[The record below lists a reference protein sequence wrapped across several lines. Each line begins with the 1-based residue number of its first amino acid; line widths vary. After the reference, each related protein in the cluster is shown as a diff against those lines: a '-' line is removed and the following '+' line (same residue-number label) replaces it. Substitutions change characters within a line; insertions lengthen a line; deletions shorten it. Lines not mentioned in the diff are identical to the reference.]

1 MKKNKILPAIIVVV
15 ILIIV
20 LLGGLAYAY
29 FFTDAFKSDKQLFF
43 KYVSENFEIVKN
55 LKDEDLEKYKEKQQN
70 TPYTS
75 DGEIKM
81 YFTLSGTQE
90 SNLINTLKNCNITFN
105 GSTDKAN
112 KYAYQ
117 KVNLNYSDSENL
129 SFEYIHNQ
137 DTYGIKINE
146 VLNKFIAVENNNLK
160 EWARTLGLDEETIEL
175 ILDKFDFENN
185 IFKDLFTEEEIK
197 TLQDKYLNLIVENLT
212 DEMFSKGE
220 NAESTIYT
228 ITITKSQAENIGI
241 NLLQTLKDDEL
252 IFSKMKKVMT
262 ENLNITETD
271 SNSYIQEIKDKIQDA
286 IDEISNSSSNMVDQD
301 DMTDTEGID
310 NTTNTAESRNLVVN
324 VYVKNKSLQKT
335 EFVIDENK
343 MSIIRTANGLT
354 SEYLK
359 SGEVNPQT
367 IAIEKTKS
375 SDELSYNLQVNEDGE
390 ELKASASFKGISTL
404 NAVEESYEYTINSTL
419 ADLAGK
425 TGILT
430 KNYEYAEDSENDN
443 NQLYEEAE
451 ITNKYKNTKTFN
463 SNLTKE
469 NITTDEMMLLN
480 NHSIESIGNLF
491 SQVGTRFEQVN
502 SAHIS
507 SIGLSEDENPFEY
520 YLPAT
525 LPLAFV
531 AFANSVDSSLATGI
545 YSATIPVIGLG
556 VIIYNNATSTIP
568 DASLSDAQ
576 IQNFNSKFT
585 PYAGENVSGS
595 SVNALIQSVISSNAS
610 EAMNVSPKYVAIT
623 FPDASGVEQEISG
636 ENSYLNPDASNEVNT
651 DKYYNVE
658 LEYDSDGY
666 VNKIIV
672 QEN

>member
-29 FFTDAFKSDKQLFF
+29 FFTDAFKSDKQLFL

-129 SFEYIHNQ
+129 SFEYIHDQ

-175 ILDKFDFENN
+175 IPNKLDFESN
-185 IFKDLFTEEEIK
+185 IFEDLFTEEEIK
-197 TLQDKYLNLIVENLT
+197 TLQDKYLKLIVENLK

-220 NAESTIYT
+220 TAENTIYT
-228 ITITKSQAENIGI
+228 ITITESQVENIGI
-241 NLLQTLKDDEL
+241 KLLQTLKDDEL
-252 IFSKMKKVMT
+252 IFNKVKKVMI
-262 ENLNITETD
+262 ENLNVTETD
-271 SNSYIQEIKDKIQDA
+271 ANSYIQEIKDKMQDV
-286 IDEISNSSSNMVDQD
+286 IDENSKSSSNIVDQD
-301 DMTDTEGID
+301 DMTSTEGID
-310 NTTNTAESRNLVVN
+310 DTTSMVESSNLVVN
-324 VYVKNKSLQKT
+324 VYVKNKTLQKT
-335 EFVIDENK
+335 EFVIDEDRI
-343 MSIIRTANGLT
+343 SIMRTTNGLT
-354 SEYLK
+354 LEYLEN
-359 SGEVNPQT
+359 GEENLQT

-375 SDELSYNLQVNEDGE
+375 ADELSYNLKVNVDGE
-390 ELKASASFKGISTL
+390 ELNAIATFKGISTL
-404 NAVEESYEYTINSTL
+404 NAVEEKYEYTINSTL
-419 ADLAGK
+419 AELAGK
-425 TGILT
+425 IGILT
-430 KNYEYAEDSENDN
+430 QDYEYAEDSGNDN

-451 ITNKYKNTKTFN
+451 ITNTYKNTKTFN
-463 SNLTKE
+463 SNLAKE

-480 NHSIESIGNLF
+480 NHSIESIGKLF
-491 SQVGTRFEQVN
+491 NQVGTRFEQVN

-531 AFANSVDSSLATGI
+531 AFANSVDSSATSGMYSVATTIISLGI
-545 YSATIPVIGLG
+545 V
-556 VIIYNNATSTIP
+556 IYNNAASTIP
-568 DASLSDAQ
+568 DVNLSNAQ
-576 IQNFNSKFT
+576 IQAFNSSFT
-585 PYAGENVSGS
+585 AYAGDDVSGS
-595 SVNALIQSVISSNAS
+595 SVNALIQSVISSNES
-610 EAMNVSPKYVAIT
+610 EAMNVTPKYVAIT

-636 ENSYLNPDASNEVNT
+636 ENSYLNPDANNEVNT

-666 VNKIIV
+666 INKIIV